1 MYIEHYNTVKNMRKL
16 FVDCYGNTS
25 KYIKWKNNNTVSYK
39 TMESGMIY
47 ANICTKGYIWD
58 FTGIKILWIKK

>member
-1 MYIEHYNTVKNMRKL
+1 
-16 FVDCYGNTS
+16 
-25 KYIKWKNNNTVSYK
+25 
-39 TMESGMIY
+39 MESGMIY